1 MRCPGRQ
8 YTMTRGE
15 QLPPERAATLL
26 DETTSA
32 MARLSI
38 PPLLIAATLAVLI
51 PASPVSG
58 QPAGTIEGTVAD
70 AAGGALPGVV
80 VTATGAEGP
89 RESVTDATG
98 AFVFAALPA
107 GDYVVAAALPGFA
120 ATELPV
126 AVQADATATVR
137 LVLEIERL
145 LETVSVVAE
154 EPRIFARNVVAEP
167 MMLQQS
173 NITAV
178 TSVVDNLPGVSVQ
191 EGDAYGFDD
200 WSSNVAMRGFQV
212 TLTEVQ
218 IGTTIDGFP
227 NGTSDYWGGAKA
239 NRFIDPMN
247 LGGVEVSQ
255 GTADIA
261 SRSVEALGGTFEY
274 LTDDP
279 AAERTYTASA
289 TLGENE
295 GQRFA
300 MRVDTGPLL
309 GRDTRAWIAAVRQ
322 EATDW
327 VEGSARNERE
337 HVAAKLVSSHGRL
350 DLTSYL
356 SYDSIHE
363 DVYQRLYSEADFR
376 ANPRWD
382 RLVGEWP
389 GVPYLNQ
396 FYRPGW
402 QTRRNNTFGY
412 LKADWSFS
420 DVTSLSLGGYFHR
433 NRGRGD
439 WLPPFI
445 ADVTDDRG
453 GPESELMGGAPVQGG
468 SQLGLIRFVSPD
480 GAAVGPLAGCTS
492 SYIFNYYGS
501 GGPAVDPACHPG
513 AAAVQSYRHSH
524 YGKDRVGVTLD
535 EEWFAAV
542 GAAGSALRAGIWY
555 ENARRD
561 LGRDW
566 HRILDP
572 TLSFN
577 WNEQPYWQQYDWQF
591 PQHVF
596 KWYVEE
602 TIFAGPFALSGG
614 VKQYLVG
621 VSRED
626 LFDVDPKLEVDS
638 DSDLLLSGG
647 VTYETP
653 VEGLDLFAG
662 YAENFKAI
670 SATLLEVPGRSLD
683 RLEPETASNI
693 DVGLQYSGDR
703 LALGA
708 TWYTIDFEN
717 RIFYLGPQTAAGPN
731 YLIPG
736 GGAYFNAG
744 GIDTS
749 GVELSAT
756 VPMPRG
762 ASFYTAYTFNDSEYL
777 GSGDPLVDAN
787 QGIVA
792 GTDVTGVPD
801 RMWVVSLDR
810 TGPLGMGL
818 TAKYTASRRVSLRSD
833 WYADAYWL
841 VDAYV
846 SFSGEAL
853 SDSLR
858 SMEFSIVANN
868 LFDKAYLS
876 AITENAAWLG
886 APRTISMTATVSF

>member
-1 MRCPGRQ
+1 MEIP
-8 YTMTRGE
+8 TTRVCSPIRVGVAVMA
-15 QLPPERAATLL
+15 LSLSATAAAQPTGAI
-26 DETTSA
+26 DG
-32 MARLSI
+32 
-38 PPLLIAATLAVLI
+38 AV
-51 PASPVSG
+51 V
-58 QPAGTIEGTVAD
+58 D
-70 AAGGALPGVV
+70 ANGNPLPGVV
-80 VTATGAEGP
+80 VTVTGPDGSAEHVTGADGSYAATGL
-89 RESVTDATG
+89 T
-98 AFVFAALPA
+98 A
-107 GDYVVAAALPGFA
+107 GDYVVTAVLPGFETA
-120 ATELPV
+120 NLAVSVGEGAT
-126 AVQADATATVR
+126 QADP
-137 LVLEIERL
+137 LVLQIARR

-154 EPRIFARNVVAEP
+154 EPRIFARNIVAEP
-167 MMLQQS
+167 MMMQQS

-212 TLTEVQ
+212 TINEAQ

-227 NGTSDYWGGAKA
+227 NGTSDYWSGAKA

-255 GTADIA
+255 GTADVA
-261 SRSVEALGGTFEY
+261 SRSVEALGGTFDY

-279 AAERTYTASA
+279 AAERTYTASM

-295 GQRFA
+295 GQRFS
-300 MRVDTGPLL
+300 MRVDTGPLFE
-309 GRDTRAWIAAVRQ
+309 RETRAWVAAVRQ

-350 DLTSYL
+350 DLTSYF

-363 DVYQRLYSEADFR
+363 DVYQRLYGDADFR

-382 RLVGEWP
+382 RLTGEWP

-402 QTRRNNTFGY
+402 QTRRNNTFAY

-420 DVTSLSLGGYFHR
+420 EVTSLSLGTYFHR

-439 WLPPFI
+439 WLPPYI
-445 ADVTDDRG
+445 ADITDDGG
-453 GPESELMGGAPVQGG
+453 GPESELMGLPAVRGG
-468 SQLGLIRFVSPD
+468 SQLGLIRFVNRD
-480 GAAVGPLAGCTS
+480 GAAVGPDPGCTS

-513 AAAVQSYRHSH
+513 ATAVQSYRHSH
-524 YGKDRVGVTLD
+524 YGKDRFGVTLD
-535 EEWFAAV
+535 EEWFATL
-542 GAAGSALRAGIWY
+542 GAAGSTLRAGIWY
-555 ENARRD
+555 EDSRRD

-572 TLSFN
+572 SIGFN
-577 WNEQPYWQQYDWQF
+577 WDERAYWQQYEWDF
-591 PQHVF
+591 PQQVF
-596 KWYVEE
+596 KWYLEE

-614 VKQYLVG
+614 VKQFLVG

-626 LFDVDPKLEVDS
+626 RFNVDPDLGIDS
-638 DSDLLLSGG
+638 DSDLLFSGG

-653 VEGLDLFAG
+653 LEGLDLFAG
-662 YAENFKAI
+662 YSENFKAL
-670 SATLLEVPGRSLD
+670 SALLLEVPGRSLD
-683 RLEPETASNI
+683 QLEPETASNVDI
-693 DVGLQYSGDR
+693 GLQYSGER
-703 LALGA
+703 VALGA
-708 TWYTIDFEN
+708 TWYTIDFQN
-717 RIFYLGPQTAAGPN
+717 RIFYLGPQTPTGPN

-749 GVELSAT
+749 GVEFSAT
-756 VPMPRG
+756 VQLPQRT
-762 ASFYTAYTFNDSEYL
+762 SFYTAFTLNDSKYI
-777 GSGDPLVDAN
+777 GTGDPLVDAS
-787 QGIVA
+787 QGLVA

-801 RMWVVSLDR
+801 RLWVVSLDR

-818 TAKYTASRRVSLRSD
+818 TGKYTSSRRVSLRSD

-841 VDAYV
+841 IDAYV

-853 SDSLR
+853 SDLLR
-858 SMEFSIVANN
+858 SMEFAIVANN
-868 LFDKAYLS
+868 LLDKAYLS

>member
-1 MRCPGRQ
+1 MKAITPLLC
-8 YTMTRGE
+8 TSIILRGIAAV
-15 QLPPERAATLL
+15 LLSSSVAATA
-26 DETTSA
+26 SA
-32 MARLSI
+32 Q
-38 PPLLIAATLAVLI
+38 T
-51 PASPVSG
+51 
-58 QPAGTIEGTVAD
+58 AGAIEGSVVD
-70 AAGGALPGVV
+70 ANGNPLPGVV
-80 VTATGAEGP
+80 VTVTGPGVREEQVTGADG
-89 RESVTDATG
+89 SYAVTDLA
-98 AFVFAALPA
+98 A
-107 GDYVVAAALPGFA
+107 GDYRVTTVLPGFE
-120 ATELPV
+120 TVDLPV
-126 AVQADATATVR
+126 AVAAGATAMAPI
-137 LVLEIERL
+137 VLQIARL

-167 MMLQQS
+167 MMMQQS
-173 NITAV
+173 NITGV

-200 WSSNVAMRGFQV
+200 WSSNVAVRGFQV
-212 TLTEVQ
+212 TINEAQ

-227 NGTSDYWGGAKA
+227 NGTSDYWSGSKA

-261 SRSVEALGGTFEY
+261 SRSVEALGGTFDY

-279 AAERTYTASA
+279 AAERTYTA
-289 TLGENE
+289 TTTIGENE
-295 GQRFA
+295 GQRFS
-300 MRVDTGPLL
+300 MRVDTGPLF
-309 GRDTRAWIAAVRQ
+309 GRDTRAWVAAVRQ

-337 HVAAKLVSSHGRL
+337 HVAAKLVSAHGRL

-363 DVYQRLYSEADFR
+363 DVYQRLYSDADFR

-382 RLVGEWP
+382 RLVGDWP
-389 GVPYLNQ
+389 GVLYLNQ

-412 LKADWSFS
+412 LKADWSLS
-420 DVTSLSLGGYFHR
+420 DVTSVSLGGYFHR

-439 WLPPFI
+439 WLPPYI
-445 ADVTDDRG
+445 ADVSDDGG
-453 GPESELMGGAPVQGG
+453 GPESELMGGTPIEGG
-468 SQLGLIRFVSPD
+468 SQLGLIRFVNPD
-480 GAAVGPLAGCTS
+480 GAAVGPMPGCTS

-513 AAAVQSYRHSH
+513 ATAVQSYRHSH
-524 YGKDRVGVTLD
+524 YGKDRAGVTLD
-535 EEWFAAV
+535 EEWFATM
-542 GAAGSALRAGIWY
+542 GAAGSTLRAGIWY
-555 ENARRD
+555 EHTRRD

-566 HRILDP
+566 HQILDP

-591 PQHVF
+591 PQQVF

-626 LFDVDPKLEVDS
+626 LFNVDPDLEVDS
-638 DSDLLLSGG
+638 NSDLLFSGG

-670 SATLLEVPGRSLD
+670 SSLLLEVPGRSLD
-683 RLEPETASNI
+683 LIEPETASNI
-693 DVGLQYSGDR
+693 DVGLQYAGDR
-703 LALGA
+703 LALSA
-708 TWYTIDFEN
+708 TWYTIDFQN
-717 RIFYLGPQTAAGPN
+717 RIFYLGPATAAGPN

-749 GVELSAT
+749 GMEFSAT
-756 VPMPRG
+756 VQLPRQT
-762 ASFYTAYTFNDSEYL
+762 SFYTAFTFNDSEYI

-801 RMWVVSLDR
+801 RLWVVSLDR
-810 TGPLGMGL
+810 SGPLGVGL
-818 TAKYTASRRVSLRSD
+818 SAKYTASRRVSLRSD

-853 SDSLR
+853 SDLLR
-858 SMEFSIVANN
+858 STEFAIVATN
-868 LFDKAYLS
+868 LLDKPYLS

>member
-1 MRCPGRQ
+1 MTSPTRNLGRL
-8 YTMTRGE
+8 GI
-15 QLPPERAATLL
+15 AAVLL
-26 DETTSA
+26 SLSATA
-32 MARLSI
+32 MA
-38 PPLLIAATLAVLI
+38 AAQTAGAMEGVVL
-51 PASPVSG
+51 
-58 QPAGTIEGTVAD
+58 D
-70 AAGGALPGVV
+70 ANGNPLPGVV
-80 VTATGAEGP
+80 VVVTGPGTRQEHVTGA
-89 RESVTDATG
+89 DG
-98 AFVFAALPA
+98 AYMAAGLAA
-107 GDYVVAAALPGFA
+107 GAYVVTAVLPGFETA
-120 ATELPV
+120 EVPV
-126 AVQADATATVR
+126 SVRADATASVPIT
-137 LVLEIERL
+137 LQIARL

-154 EPRIFARNVVAEP
+154 EPRIFARNIVAEP
-167 MMLQQS
+167 MMRQQS

-178 TSVVDNLPGVSVQ
+178 TSVVDNLPGVSIQ

-200 WSSNVAMRGFQV
+200 WSSNVAVRGFQV
-212 TLTEVQ
+212 TINEAQ

-227 NGTSDYWGGAKA
+227 NGTSDYWSGAKA

-261 SRSVEALGGTFEY
+261 SRSVEALGGTFDY

-279 AAERTYTASA
+279 AAERTYTASS
-289 TLGENE
+289 TIGENE
-295 GQRFA
+295 GQRFS
-300 MRVDTGPLL
+300 MRVDTGPLF

-350 DLTSYL
+350 DLTSYV

-382 RLVGEWP
+382 RLIGDWP

-402 QTRRNNTFGY
+402 QTRRNNMFAY
-412 LKADWSFS
+412 LKADWSLS
-420 DVTSLSLGGYFHR
+420 DATAVSVGTYFHR
-433 NRGRGD
+433 HRGRGD
-439 WLPPFI
+439 WLPPYI
-445 ADVTDDRG
+445 VDVTDDRG
-453 GPESELMGGAPVQGG
+453 GPESELMGPTPVRGG
-468 SQLGLIRFVSPD
+468 TQLGLIRFVNRD
-480 GAAVGPLAGCTS
+480 GVAVGPTPGCTS

-501 GGPAVDPACHPG
+501 GGPAVDPACHPH
-513 AAAVQSYRHSH
+513 ATAVQSYRHSH

-535 EEWFAAV
+535 EEWFTNI
-542 GAAGSALRAGIWY
+542 GAAGSTLRAGVWY
-555 ENARRD
+555 EDSRRD

-566 HRILDP
+566 HQMLDP
-572 TLSFN
+572 TLNFN
-577 WNEQPYWQQYDWQF
+577 WNEQAYWHQYEWDF

-602 TIFAGPFALSGG
+602 TLYAGPFALSGG
-614 VKQYLVG
+614 VKQFLVG

-626 LFDVDPKLEVDS
+626 LFDVDPNLAVDS
-638 DSDLLLSGG
+638 NSSLLLSGG

-670 SATLLEVPGRSLD
+670 SSSLLEVPGRSLD
-683 RLEPETASNI
+683 LLEPETASNI

-703 LALGA
+703 VALGA
-708 TWYTIDFEN
+708 TWYTIDFQN
-717 RIFYLGPQTAAGPN
+717 RIFYLGPQTPAGPN

-749 GVELSAT
+749 GIELSAT
-756 VPMPRG
+756 VQMPRQT
-762 ASFYTAYTFNDSEYL
+762 SFYTALTFNDSEYI

-801 RMWVVSLDR
+801 RLWVVSLDR
-810 TGPLGMGL
+810 SGPVGMGL
-818 TAKYTASRRVSLRSD
+818 SAKYTSSRRVSLRSD

-853 SDSLR
+853 SDLLR
-858 SMEFSIVANN
+858 STEFTIVANN
-868 LFDKAYLS
+868 LLDKAYLS

>member
-1 MRCPGRQ
+1 MR
-8 YTMTRGE
+8 T
-15 QLPPERAATLL
+15 AAAAAALVLL
-26 DETTSA
+26 
-32 MARLSI
+32 
-38 PPLLIAATLAVLI
+38 AAAPS
-51 PASPVSG
+51 PA
-58 QPAGTIEGTVAD
+58 QPAGTIEGSIAD
-70 AAGGALPGVV
+70 SAGGALPGVT
-80 VTATGAEGP
+80 VTLTGGALAAPGALQVTGP
-89 RESVTDATG
+89 DGRFSFG
-98 AFVFAALPA
+98 MIPAA
-107 GDYVVAAALPGFA
+107 DYVLTIVLPGFE
-120 ATELPV
+120 TQQMPV
-126 AVQADATATVR
+126 AVAAGATASLDV
-137 LVLEIERL
+137 VMALERRM
-145 LETVSVVAE
+145 ETVTVVAD

-167 MMLQQS
+167 MLLQQS

-212 TLTEVQ
+212 TLSEAQ

-227 NGTSDYWGGAKA
+227 NGTSDYWGGSKA

-261 SRSVEALGGTFEY
+261 SRSIEALGGTFDY

-279 AAERTYTASA
+279 AAERTYTGSA
-289 TLGENE
+289 TIGENE

-300 MRVDTGPLL
+300 MRVDTGPLF

-350 DLTSYL
+350 DLTSYI

-363 DVYQRLYSEADFR
+363 DVYQRLYSDADFR

-412 LKADWSFS
+412 LKADWSLS
-420 DVTSLSLGGYFHR
+420 DVSSLSLGGYFHR

-445 ADVTDDRG
+445 ADVTDDGG
-453 GPESELMGGAPVQGG
+453 GPESELLGGTPVRGG

-480 GAAVGPLAGCTS
+480 GAAVGPTPGCAST
-492 SYIFNYYGS
+492 YIFNYYGS

-513 AAAVQSYRHSH
+513 ATAVQSYRHSH

-535 EEWFAAV
+535 EEWFATI
-542 GAAGSALRAGIWY
+542 GAAGSTLRAGIWY
-555 ENARRD
+555 EDTRRD

-566 HRILDP
+566 HQILDP

-596 KWYVEE
+596 KWYLEE

-626 LFDVDPKLEVDS
+626 LFGADPNLEVDS

-662 YAENFKAI
+662 YSENFKAI
-670 SATLLEVPGRSLD
+670 SSLLLEVPGRSLD
-683 RLEPETASNI
+683 LLEPETASNI
-693 DVGLQYSGDR
+693 DVGLQYAGDR
-703 LALGA
+703 LALSA

-717 RIFYLGPQTAAGPN
+717 RIFYLGPATATGPN

-744 GIDTS
+744 GIDTT

-756 VPMPRG
+756 VQMPQRT
-762 ASFYTAYTFNDSEYL
+762 SFYTAFTLNDSAYI
-777 GSGDPLVDAN
+777 GTGDPLVDAS
-787 QGIVA
+787 QGLVA

-801 RMWVVSLDR
+801 RLWVVSLDR

-818 TAKYTASRRVSLRSD
+818 SAKYTSSRRVSLRSD

-853 SDSLR
+853 GELLR
-858 SMEFSIVANN
+858 STEFAIVANN
-868 LFDKAYLS
+868 LLDKAYLS

-886 APRTISMTATVSF
+886 APRTISMTATVAF

>member
-1 MRCPGRQ
+1 MKAIVSLRCKLTRLGIV
-8 YTMTRGE
+8 TM
-15 QLPPERAATLL
+15 LLLFPVAA
-26 DETTSA
+26 
-32 MARLSI
+32 
-38 PPLLIAATLAVLI
+38 
-51 PASPVSG
+51 PASA
-58 QPAGTIEGTVAD
+58 QTAGAIEGSVVD
-70 AAGGALPGVV
+70 ANGNPLPGVV
-80 VTATGAEGP
+80 VTVSGPDVRLEQVTGADGLYA
-89 RESVTDATG
+89 VTD
-98 AFVFAALPA
+98 LPP
-107 GDYVVAAALPGFA
+107 GDYRVSAILPGFE
-120 ATELPV
+120 TVDVPV
-126 AVQADATATVR
+126 AVGADSAATVPI
-137 LVLEIERL
+137 VMQIARL

-167 MMLQQS
+167 MMMQQS
-173 NITAV
+173 SITGV

-200 WSSNVAMRGFQV
+200 WSSNVAVRGFQV
-212 TLTEVQ
+212 TINEAQ

-227 NGTSDYWGGAKA
+227 NGTSDYWSGSKA

-261 SRSVEALGGTFEY
+261 SRSVEALGGTFDY

-279 AAERTYTASA
+279 AAERTYTAS
-289 TLGENE
+289 TTIGENE
-295 GQRFA
+295 GQRFS
-300 MRVDTGPLL
+300 MRVDTGPLF

-350 DLTSYL
+350 DLTSYF

-363 DVYQRLYSEADFR
+363 DVYQRLYSDGDFR

-439 WLPPFI
+439 WLPPYI
-445 ADVTDDRG
+445 ADVTDDGG
-453 GPESELMGGAPVQGG
+453 GPESELMGGTPVQGG

-480 GAAVGPLAGCTS
+480 GAAVGPTAGCMS

-513 AAAVQSYRHSH
+513 ATAVQSYRHSH
-524 YGKDRVGVTLD
+524 YGKDRVGLTLD
-535 EEWFAAV
+535 EEWFTTI
-542 GAAGSALRAGIWY
+542 GAAGSTLRAGIWY
-555 ENARRD
+555 ENTRRD

-566 HRILDP
+566 HQILDP

-591 PQHVF
+591 PQQVF

-626 LFDVDPKLEVDS
+626 LFNVDPDLEVDS
-638 DSDLLLSGG
+638 DSDLLFSGG

-670 SATLLEVPGRSLD
+670 SSLLLEVPGRSLD
-683 RLEPETASNI
+683 LLEPETASNV
-693 DVGLQYSGDR
+693 DVGLQYAGDR
-703 LALGA
+703 LALSA
-708 TWYTIDFEN
+708 TWYAIDFQN
-717 RIFYLGPQTAAGPN
+717 RIFYLGPATATGPN

-749 GVELSAT
+749 GIEFSAT
-756 VPMPRG
+756 VPLPRQT
-762 ASFYTAYTFNDSEYL
+762 SFYTAFTFNDSQYI
-777 GSGDPLVDAN
+777 GSGDPLVDAD

-792 GTDVTGVPD
+792 RTDVTGVPD
-801 RMWVVSLDR
+801 RLWVVSLDR
-810 TGPLGMGL
+810 SGPLGVGL
-818 TAKYTASRRVSLRSD
+818 SAKYTSSRRVSLRSD

-853 SDSLR
+853 SDLLR
-858 SMEFSIVANN
+858 STEFAIVANN

>member
-1 MRCPGRQ
+1 MGIRA
-8 YTMTRGE
+8 TR
-15 QLPPERAATLL
+15 ERSAIRVGVAVMALSLSVTAAAQPTG
-26 DETTSA
+26 
-32 MARLSI
+32 
-38 PPLLIAATLAVLI
+38 AVDG
-51 PASPVSG
+51 AV
-58 QPAGTIEGTVAD
+58 VD
-70 AAGGALPGVV
+70 ANGNPLPGVV
-80 VTATGAEGP
+80 VTVTGPDGSAEHVTGADG
-89 RESVTDATG
+89 SY
-98 AFVFAALPA
+98 AAAGLAA
-107 GDYVVAAALPGFA
+107 GDYIVTAVLSGFETA
-120 ATELPV
+120 SLAVSVGEGAT
-126 AVQADATATVR
+126 QADP
-137 LVLEIERL
+137 LVLQIARR

-154 EPRIFARNVVAEP
+154 EPRIFARNIVAEP
-167 MMLQQS
+167 MMMQQS

-212 TLTEVQ
+212 TINEAQ

-227 NGTSDYWGGAKA
+227 NGTSDYWSGAKA

-261 SRSVEALGGTFEY
+261 SRSVEALGGTFDY

-279 AAERTYTASA
+279 AAERTYTASM

-295 GQRFA
+295 GQRFS
-300 MRVDTGPLL
+300 MRVDTGPLFE
-309 GRDTRAWIAAVRQ
+309 RETRAWVAAVRQ

-350 DLTSYL
+350 DLTSYF
-356 SYDSIHE
+356 SFDSIHE
-363 DVYQRLYSEADFR
+363 DVYQRLYGEADFR

-382 RLVGEWP
+382 RLTGEWP

-402 QTRRNNTFGY
+402 QTRRNNTFAY

-420 DVTSLSLGGYFHR
+420 EVTSLSLGTYFHR

-439 WLPPFI
+439 WLPPYI
-445 ADVTDDRG
+445 ADITDDGG
-453 GPESELMGGAPVQGG
+453 GPESELMGLPAVRGG
-468 SQLGLIRFVSPD
+468 SQLGLIRFVNRD
-480 GAAVGPLAGCTS
+480 GAAVGPEPGCTS

-513 AAAVQSYRHSH
+513 ATAVQSYRHSH
-524 YGKDRVGVTLD
+524 YGKDRFGVTLD
-535 EEWFAAV
+535 EEWFATL
-542 GAAGSALRAGIWY
+542 GAAGSTLRAGIWY
-555 ENARRD
+555 EDSGRD

-572 TLSFN
+572 SIGFN
-577 WNEQPYWQQYDWQF
+577 WDERPYWQQYEWDF
-591 PQHVF
+591 PQQVF
-596 KWYVEE
+596 KWYLEE

-614 VKQYLVG
+614 VKQFLVG

-626 LFDVDPKLEVDS
+626 LFNVDPALEVDS
-638 DSDLLLSGG
+638 DSDLLFSGG

-653 VEGLDLFAG
+653 LGGLDLFAG
-662 YAENFKAI
+662 YSENFKAL
-670 SATLLEVPGRSLD
+670 SALLLEVPGRSLD
-683 RLEPETASNI
+683 LLEPETASNV
-693 DVGLQYSGDR
+693 DVGLQYSGER
-703 LALGA
+703 VALGA
-708 TWYTIDFEN
+708 TWYTIDFQN
-717 RIFYLGPQTAAGPN
+717 RIFYLGPQTPTGPN

-749 GVELSAT
+749 GVEFSAT
-756 VPMPRG
+756 VQLPQRT
-762 ASFYTAYTFNDSEYL
+762 SFYTAFTFNDSEYI
-777 GSGDPLVDAN
+777 GTGDPLVDAN
-787 QGIVA
+787 QGLVA

-801 RMWVVSLDR
+801 RLWVVSLDR

-818 TAKYTASRRVSLRSD
+818 TGKYTSSRRVSLQSD
-833 WYADAYWL
+833 WYTDPYWL
-841 VDAYV
+841 VDAYL
-846 SFSGEAL
+846 SFSGRAL
-853 SDSLR
+853 GELLR
-858 SMEFSIVANN
+858 STEFAIVANN
-868 LFDKAYLS
+868 LLDKAYLS